1 MSMLALNRPAMAPA
15 VLEQGGLHAVFV
27 RDVAGGLLSCL
38 SIGFNAAV
46 CALAIVALLA

>member
-1 MSMLALNRPAMAPA
+1 MSMLALNPAAMAPA
-15 VLEQGGLHAVFV
+15 VLKPAGLGAVFV

-38 SIGFNAAV
+38 SIGLNAAV